1 MKFFKRI
8 LAGAMAA
15 ATLAMACCLSS
26 CGGGKKYK
34 VGIIQQAPHVALDAA
49 TEGFK
54 KALIDKLGEENVQFE
69 FQNAAGDTATCSTIA
84 ANFVAKKMD
93 LVMANGTSAL
103 QAMAGATTTIP
114 VLGTS
119 ITEYGVALGLKDFN
133 GVTGINVSGTSDLA
147 PLNEQ
152 AQMIL
157 DLFPETKKVGL
168 LYCSAEPNSEYQVK
182 VVKEYLEAKGITCT
196 NYSFSDS
203 NDIIAV
209 TTAAADN
216 SDVIYVPTDN
226 KAAECK
232 ETIGSIVS
240 LKKVPVIA
248 GEEGICSG
256 CGVAAFSI
264 SYYEIGYKTGEMAAA
279 ILKGESDITKLPIA
293 YDPNPVKKYNK
304 TFCEELGIP
313 APEGYVAIGD

>member
-1 MKFFKRI
+1 MKLFKRI

-15 ATLAMACCLSS
+15 ATLAMVCCLSS

-34 VGIIQQAPHVALDAA
+34 VGIIQQAPHPALDAA

-54 KALIDKLGEENVQFE
+54 KALIDKLGEENVDFE
-69 FQNAAGDTATCSTIA
+69 YQNAGGDIPACTTIA
-84 ANFVAKKMD
+84 ANFVAKKKD
-93 LVMANGTSAL
+93 LVMTNGTSAL
-103 QAMAGATTTIP
+103 QAMANASTTIP

-119 ITEYGVALGLKDFN
+119 ITEYSVALGLKDFN

-147 PLNEQ
+147 PLDEQ

-157 DLFPETKKVGL
+157 DLFPDAKKVGL
-168 LYCSAEPNSEYQVK
+168 LYCSAEANSEYQVK
-182 VVKEYLEAKGITCT
+182 VVKEYLEAKGVTCT
-196 NYSFSDS
+196 NYAFADS
-203 NDIIAV
+203 NDILAV
-209 TTAAADN
+209 TNAAAEN

-232 ETIGSIVS
+232 ETIGNVVS
-240 LKKVPVIA
+240 VKKVPVIA

-256 CGVAAFSI
+256 CGVATFSI

-279 ILKGESDITKLPIA
+279 ILKGEANISEMPIA
-293 YDPNPVKKYNK
+293 YDSNPVKKYNK

-313 APEGYVAIGD
+313 APEGYTAIGD